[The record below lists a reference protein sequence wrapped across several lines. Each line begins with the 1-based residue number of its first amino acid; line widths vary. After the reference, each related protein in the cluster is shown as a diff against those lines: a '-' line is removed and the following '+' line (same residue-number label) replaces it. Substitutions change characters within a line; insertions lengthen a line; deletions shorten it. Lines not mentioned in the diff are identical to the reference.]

1 MDVILFTDVSSPG
14 FGRYAGTYRIATELR
29 DRGFSVQ
36 VIEYFTR
43 WTTEELKK
51 IIARFVTKNTLLIGI
66 STTFLLNEISRT
78 RTQAETIRE
87 KYRNIKSEG
96 HRLSEHLGRT
106 DWPELHDTIRHY
118 SWRAKIAV
126 GGHKVGQFAL
136 GRYID
141 YAIVGEGEE
150 SMSALVQGLDEDR
163 ELDGNYLSK
172 KYEGFT
178 ESRIKFEEHDLI
190 HPNEQLPVEIA
201 RGCIFKCG
209 FCSFDLNGKK
219 LWEFNRKP
227 DMVVQELQHAHDNYG
242 STGFM
247 FCDDTYNDSVEKV
260 RTYYEHFKKLSFD
273 QTFSAYARADLIV
286 SHPETMDMLYDSGLR
301 SVNFGIETLNHES
314 GKKIGKGMHPEKLK
328 EGLYKMKEKWPDVL
342 ITAGLIVGLPHD
354 TPETLRKNNEWFLE
368 KDCPIQFPSYYPLY
382 IQANKHEDFRSK
394 SKMEQD
400 PWSFG
405 YEVDNGYWKS
415 EWMDRTEAEEL
426 ADEFRESVNDTPG
439 RNVSWVFFNRMQNIG
454 YTPDDLIQGNVTEDD
469 IVVRENNLMNT
480 YKERLWRI

>member
-29 DRGFSVQ
+29 DRGFTVQ

-43 WTTEELKK
+43 WTTEELKM
-51 IIARFVTKNTLLIGI
+51 IIGRFVSSNTIVVGI

-78 RTQAETIRE
+78 RAATAEIRQ
-87 KYRNIKSEG
+87 KYRGNKDVG
-96 HRLSEHLGRT
+96 LRLAEFLGRT
-106 DWPELHDTIRHY
+106 DWPELYDTIKQY
-118 SWRAKIAV
+118 STRAKIVV
-126 GGHKVGQFAL
+126 GGHKVGQVSL
-136 GRYID
+136 GPYID

-150 SMSALVQGLDEDR
+150 SITSLCEGLDDDR
-163 ELDGNYLSK
+163 VLEGNYLNK
-172 KYEGFT
+172 KYTGFT
-178 ESRIKFEEHDLI
+178 TSNIKFEENDLI

-201 RGCIFKCG
+201 RGCIFKCS

-227 DMVVQELQHAHDNYG
+227 EMVVDELLHAYDKYG
-242 STGFM
+242 TTGFM

-260 RTYYEHFKKLSFD
+260 RTYHKHFKKLPFD

-286 SHPETMDMLYDSGLR
+286 SHPETMDMLYESGLR
-301 SVNFGIETLNHES
+301 SVNFGIETLNHKS
-314 GKKIGKGMHPEKLK
+314 GKSIGKGMHPEKLK

-368 KDCPIQFPSYYPLY
+368 KDCPIQFPSYYPLW
-382 IQANKHEDFRSK
+382 IQPNKGSFSGS
-394 SKMEQD
+394 SKMEND

-405 YEVDNGYWKS
+405 YEAKEGYWKS
-415 EWMDRTEAEEL
+415 QWMDKVEAEEL
-426 ADEFRESVNDTPG
+426 AEEFRVSVNDVPG

-454 YTPDDLIQGNVTEDD
+454 YTTDDLINGNVTEDD
-469 IVVRENNLMNT
+469 IVLKENKLMNT
-480 YKERLWRI
+480 YKDRLWQI